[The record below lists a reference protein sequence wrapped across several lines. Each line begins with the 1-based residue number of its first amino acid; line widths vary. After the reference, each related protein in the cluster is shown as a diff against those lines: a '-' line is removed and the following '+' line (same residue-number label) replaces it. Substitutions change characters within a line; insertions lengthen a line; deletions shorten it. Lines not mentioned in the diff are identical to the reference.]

1 MRPVGPL
8 VGMRGRRRGRLV
20 FRAEHRPLIRRWAV
34 ILGRWRS
41 VPLRRRGTVPRIV
54 IVVGTIDAAACQQ
67 KRRHEQRK
75 KLYLFH
81 VPSRWMAVPIK
92 NNTGGSTRQA
102 LRCERAA
109 DGKTAGAGTNGV
121 GGRDEKSGPKPAI
134 GTDADAHA
142 PRSKDG
148 KTSIWDAV
156 PSCRLEVHASG
167 SACRDANQ
175 DVPPTEGRACCP
187 AAGDD
192 ASPGRHGR
200 GRFGGGQAGKTQG

>member
-20 FRAEHRPLIRRWAV
+20 FRTEYGPLIRRWAV
-34 ILGRWRS
+34 ILRRWRS

-67 KRRHEQRK
+67 KHRHEQRK

-109 DGKTAGAGTNGV
+109 DGRTAGAGTNGV
-121 GGRDEKSGPKPAI
+121 GGRDEKSGPKPAEPCGSEI
-134 GTDADAHA
+134 DINRSGLLAKLPFGTSQNEWSHA
-142 PRSKDG
+142 
-148 KTSIWDAV
+148 
-156 PSCRLEVHASG
+156 LEIIEL
-167 SACRDANQ
+167 D
-175 DVPPTEGRACCP
+175 TL
-187 AAGDD
+187 
-192 ASPGRHGR
+192 
-200 GRFGGGQAGKTQG
+200 